1 MNLEGLD
8 EALQPVLQAHS
19 IARHRISLSG
29 QPPVLQVMI
38 MNADGSMD
46 MDTCAAV
53 SRDLSD
59 KLDELNWGD
68 GPYTLDV
75 CSFGAERP
83 LKTEQE
89 MQEAVGRYVHI
100 DLKDPKQGMDSVE
113 GTLQAV
119 GGGSVTVEYL
129 VKGRKKTADVSR
141 ENIRLIR
148 LAVK

>member
-1 MNLEGLD
+1 
-8 EALQPVLQAHS
+8 
-19 IARHRISLSG
+19 
-29 QPPVLQVMI
+29 
-38 MNADGSMD
+38 
-46 MDTCAAV
+46 
-53 SRDLSD
+53 
-59 KLDELNWGD
+59 
-68 GPYTLDV
+68 
-75 CSFGAERP
+75 
-83 LKTEQE
+83 